1 MIKSVMNDI
10 VATLHSSIDQ
20 LSVVRYVDIEVGNVR
35 WLKLTSDHLGLVK
48 GTQRQ
53 TNITKL
59 VFELIR
65 CEKELGLASF
75 PP

>member
-1 MIKSVMNDI
+1 MNDI
-10 VATLHSSIDQ
+10 VATLYSSIDQ
-20 LSVVRYVDIEVGNVR
+20 LSIVRYVDIEVGNVR

-59 VFELIR
+59 VFELTR
-65 CEKELGLASF
+65 GE
-75 PP
+75 

>member
-1 MIKSVMNDI
+1 MNDI

-65 CEKELGLASF
+65 GE
-75 PP
+75 

>member
-1 MIKSVMNDI
+1 MIQSVMTDI

-59 VFELIR
+59 VFELDVAIR
-65 CEKELGLASF
+65 ALIAT
-75 PP
+75 

>member
-65 CEKELGLASF
+65 GE
-75 PP
+75 

>member
-1 MIKSVMNDI
+1 MNDI

-65 CEKELGLASF
+65 CEKRARASF
-75 PP
+75 FSSVVQ

>member
-1 MIKSVMNDI
+1 MNDI

-20 LSVVRYVDIEVGNVR
+20 LSIVRYVDIEVGNVR

-65 CEKELGLASF
+65 CEKELELASF